1 MKLEDIETVMK
12 LMKEHG
18 VTALKFKDL
27 ELALPLVYAP
37 AETEE
42 AEAEMSEEDLMF
54 YSAQ

>member
-18 VTALKFKDL
+18 VTALKVNDL
-27 ELALPLVYAP
+27 ELAMPLEPKAVEDAQ
-37 AETEE
+37 ADL
-42 AEAEMSEEDLMF
+42 SEDELLF